1 MSTKNRTRRTTTRNI
16 RFPNQMIEQINIA
29 LEQKGPGIS
38 PLGHWSLPP
47 ETVLRKRV
55 SSEAN
60 KEKSDITELLR
71 KQVRPDWS
79 NLDNRADYA
88 PSYHMEGLSM
98 DQVVIFKQIF
108 DKVRND
114 LNYQWFYSELK
125 RHNVSHYIYYL
136 ATENVHIV
144 LKMIIQCY

>member
-29 LEQKGPGIS
+29 LEQKGQEFLS
-38 PLGHWSLPP
+38 LGHWSLPP

-144 LKMIIQCY
+144 LKKW